1 MSDAKH
7 TDRAGWSISSY
18 CEACNFSRAT
28 FYNLPHDKRPRSL
41 KIGKRHIVIE
51 PPSEFLARLATEQE
65 AAEQSAA
72 A

>member
-7 TDRAGWSISSY
+7 PDRAGWSIPSY

-28 FYNLPHDKRPRSL
+28 FYNLPDDKRPRSL

-51 PPSEFLARLATEQE
+51 PPGDFLARLAAEQE
-65 AAEQSAA
+65 AAEQAA
-72 A
+72 AA

>member
-7 TDRAGWSISSY
+7 TDRAGWSIPSY

-28 FYNLPHDKRPRSL
+28 FYNLPDKRRPRSL

-51 PPSEFLARLATEQE
+51 PPAEFLARLAAEQE
-65 AAEQSAA
+65 AA
-72 A
+72 